1 MGTGVVLSYAI
12 YLNFTQMGK
21 VPYDILLVQLL
32 IIFTVVFAAAIICT
46 IIPARNASRM
56 PPARQCGISNK
67 FIRELP

>member
-1 MGTGVVLSYAI
+1 
-12 YLNFTQMGK
+12 MGK